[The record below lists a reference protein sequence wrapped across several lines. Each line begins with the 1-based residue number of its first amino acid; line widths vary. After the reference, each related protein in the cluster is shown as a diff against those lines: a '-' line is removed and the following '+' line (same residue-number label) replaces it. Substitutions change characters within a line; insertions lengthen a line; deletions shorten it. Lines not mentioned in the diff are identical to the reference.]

1 MKYTQRD
8 LDLAARDV
16 SILEHFIAYQ
26 KWLDS
31 QAPRQPD
38 ESRAMEQLFRELEAI
53 LEADRRHQREISE
66 QLSHPEHLSS
76 DEAAWLRDLRS
87 YSPEITTDS

>member
-31 QAPRQPD
+31 QAPHQPD
-38 ESRAMEQLFRELEAI
+38 ERRAMEHLLRELEAI

-66 QLSHPEHLSS
+66 HLSHREDLSS
-76 DEAAWLRDLRS
+76 DAAWLRDLAL
-87 YSPEITTDS
+87 YCPEVTTDS

>member
-31 QAPRQPD
+31 RAPCEPD
-38 ESRAMEQLFRELEAI
+38 ERRAMEQLLRELEAI
-53 LEADRRHQREISE
+53 LEADRRHQRAISE
-66 QLSHPEHLSS
+66 QLSHPEILPSAA
-76 DEAAWLRDLRS
+76 AAWLRDLS
-87 YSPEITTDS
+87 LYCPEVTTDS